1 MQVMSL
7 LKIVLTAASRGAAQA
22 FALLVAGVALQAVHA
37 QTIYGVG
44 ASTVGGT
51 TYDRL
56 VSVNPA
62 TGAATNLC
70 ALSFA
75 SVAMGVASLDG
86 LVYYVEQTVA
96 SPRIN
101 TINPQTCVN
110 GTPVATALPA
120 TIIRATSCP
129 DGRFYAMSNTAQ
141 FYEIN
146 PATGATNRTLG
157 WTGLP
162 TGGSGDFT
170 CTSNGDLYVIA
181 QDALPAP
188 PATADYNLYRADSA
202 SFQSAPN
209 GSNIAA
215 TNLGGLGRAGAPNG
229 LSEAPAGLAGCA
241 AAPNPCLVAST
252 GTTNQTWRI
261 NATTAATTVAGTTG
275 LTLTDLSRSFPLDLQ
290 FSKAV
295 SPSTALQGQTVLYTL
310 TIANPGPGVV
320 RSVTVTDAIPAAYS
334 AASWACS
341 VQNAGNATLVTT
353 GCGTTPTGTGNIN
366 NTVSLSVNA
375 SVIYRITATLSAN
388 FTGTVTNSGLVT
400 MTALVTDPNPANN
413 TATVT
418 STVAPATSL
427 QIVKSNAV
435 GTVTAG
441 QTTTYTIAVTNAG
454 PANAPNALVR
464 DPVAPGLSCSAVSC
478 SVASGTATCPAAP
491 TIAGLQGAG
500 LTIPTFNSGAVVN
513 FLVTCGVTATGQ

>member
-1 MQVMSL
+1 MPLFKSL
-7 LKIVLTAASRGAAQA
+7 IFTAGRAVRLV
-22 FALLVAGVALQAVHA
+22 ALLLAGLGVQALHA

-44 ASTVGGT
+44 GT
-51 TYDRL
+51 AGAGPFNRL
-56 VSVNPA
+56 VSLNPT
-62 TGAATNLC
+62 TGVATNLC
-70 ALSFA
+70 ALSFDSA
-75 SVAMGVASLDG
+75 AMGVASLDG
-86 LVYYVEQTVA
+86 LVYYIEQNVA
-96 SPRIN
+96 NPRIN
-101 TINPQTCVN
+101 TINPLTCVN
-110 GTPVATALPA
+110 GTPLATTLPV
-120 TIIRATSCP
+120 TTIRATSCP
-129 DGRFYAMSNTAQ
+129 DGRFYSMSNTAQ

-146 PATGATNRTLG
+146 PATGATVRTLN

-162 TGGSGDFT
+162 AGGSGDFS

-181 QDALPAP
+181 QDG
-188 PATADYNLYRADSA
+188 TANYNLYRTASA
-202 SFQSAPN
+202 NFQTAAN
-209 GSNIAA
+209 GANVAA
-215 TNLGGLGRAGAPNG
+215 TNVGDLGRAGAPNG

-241 AAPNPCLVAST
+241 AAPAPCLVAST
-252 GTTNQTWRI
+252 GATNETWRI
-261 NATTAATTVAGTTG
+261 NATTAAATLAGATG

-295 SPSTALQGQTVLYTL
+295 SPSTALQGQTVFYTL

-320 RSVTVTDAIPAAYS
+320 RSVTVTDTISPAFSTAT
-334 AASWACS
+334 WACS
-341 VQNAGNATLVTT
+341 VAAAGNATLVTT

-375 SVIYRITATLSAN
+375 SVIYRITATLSST
-388 FTGTVTNSGLVT
+388 FTGTLTNSGLVT
-400 MTALVTDPNPANN
+400 MTALVTDPTPSNN
-413 TATVT
+413 SATVT
-418 STVAPATSL
+418 STVAPATNL

-464 DPVAPGLSCSAVSC
+464 DPAAPGLSCTAVSC
-478 SVASGTATCPAAP
+478 SVASGTATCPAGP
-491 TIAGLQGAG
+491 TIANLQVAG

>member
-7 LKIVLTAASRGAAQA
+7 LKIVLTATGRRAAQV

-37 QTIYGVG
+37 QAIYGVG

-86 LVYYVEQTVA
+86 LVYYVEQAAA

-101 TINPQTCVN
+101 TINPLTCVN
-110 GTPVATALPA
+110 GTPVTTALPA

-141 FYEIN
+141 FFEIN
-146 PATGATNRTLG
+146 PATGATNRTLN

-162 TGGSGDFT
+162 AGGSGDFS
-170 CTSNGDLYVIA
+170 CTSNGNLYVIA
-181 QDALPAP
+181 QDG
-188 PATADYNLYRADSA
+188 TANYNLYSAASA
-202 SFQSAPN
+202 SFQNVAS
-209 GSNIAA
+209 GSNVAA
-215 TNLGGLGRAGAPNG
+215 INLGDLGRAGAPNG

-261 NATTAATTVAGTTG
+261 NSTSAATTVAGTTG
-275 LTLTDLSRSFPLDLQ
+275 LALTDLSRSFPLDLQ
-290 FSKAV
+290 FSKTV
-295 SPSTALQGQTVLYTL
+295 SPSTALQGQTVFYTL
-310 TIANPGPGVV
+310 TVANAGPGVV
-320 RSVTVTDAIPAAYS
+320 RSVTVTDTISPAFSTAT
-334 AASWACS
+334 WACS
-341 VQNAGNATLVTT
+341 VAAAGNATLVTT
-353 GCGTTPTGTGNIN
+353 SCGTTPTGTGNIN

-375 SVIYRITATLSAN
+375 SVIYRITATLSST

-400 MTALVTDPNPANN
+400 MTALVTDPTPSNN
-413 TATVT
+413 SATVT
-418 STVAPATSL
+418 STVAPAANL

-464 DPVAPGLSCSAVSC
+464 DPVAPGLSCTAVSC
-478 SVASGTATCPAAP
+478 SVASGTATCPAGP
-491 TIAGLQGAG
+491 TVANLQGAG

>member
-1 MQVMSL
+1 MQALSL
-7 LKIVLTAASRGAAQA
+7 LKIMLHACRYAAQA
-22 FALLVAGVALQAVHA
+22 LAVFAFAAGFQAVQA

-44 ASTVGGT
+44 GT
-51 TYDRL
+51 AAAGPFNRL
-56 VSVNPA
+56 VSLNPT

-70 ALSFA
+70 ALSFDSA
-75 SVAMGVASLDG
+75 AMGVASLDG
-86 LVYYVEQTVA
+86 LVYYIEQNVA
-96 SPRIN
+96 NPRIN
-101 TINPQTCVN
+101 TINPLTCVN
-110 GTPVATALPA
+110 GTPFTTALPA
-120 TIIRATSCP
+120 TTIRATSCP

-146 PATGATNRTLG
+146 PATGATVRTLN

-162 TGGSGDFT
+162 AGGSGDFS

-181 QDALPAP
+181 QDG
-188 PATADYNLYRADSA
+188 TANYNLYRTASA
-202 SFQSAPN
+202 NFQNAAN
-209 GSNIAA
+209 GANVAA
-215 TNLGGLGRAGAPNG
+215 TNVGDLGRGGAPNG

-241 AAPNPCLVAST
+241 AAPTPCLVAST
-252 GTTNQTWRI
+252 GATNQTWRI

-290 FSKAV
+290 FSKTV
-295 SPSTALQGQTVLYTL
+295 SPSTALQGQTVFYTL

-375 SVIYRITATLSAN
+375 SVIYRITATLSST
-388 FTGTVTNSGLVT
+388 FTGTVSNSGLVT
-400 MTALVTDPNPANN
+400 MTALVTDPNPGNN

-441 QTTTYTIAVTNAG
+441 QPTTYTIAVTNAG

-464 DPVAPGLSCSAVSC
+464 DPAAPGLSCTAVTC

-491 TIAGLQGAG
+491 TIANLQGAG
-500 LTIPTFNSGAVVN
+500 LTIPIFNSGAVVN
-513 FLVTCGVTATGQ
+513 FQVTCGVTATGQ